1 MTDNQQNEG
10 ASVEQTE
17 VNPDLPKFHISLE
30 MKRSD
35 GNYGSMAVTLG
46 ASNVTEENIEAT
58 LAGVNMAL
66 EKFVQ
71 AFARKL
77 DSVALGNET
86 FENIENIN
94 VEIKKAPM
102 DLFDTPVE
110 VEEDNEFELPNE
122 FDDTPGGFVTPSM
135 MKGGN
140 DGPSGKSS
148 NPDNGFMA

>member
-58 LAGVNMAL
+58 LAGANMAL

-86 FENIENIN
+86 FEVANATIVSSISQKQIE
-94 VEIKKAPM
+94 E
-102 DLFDTPVE
+102 PVA
-110 VEEDNEFELPNE
+110 EEEYDE
-122 FDDTPGGFVTPSM
+122 FDFPKDLDDAPGGFVTPSM

>member
-58 LAGVNMAL
+58 LAGD
-66 EKFVQ
+66 
-71 AFARKL
+71 RKSTRL
-77 DSVALGNET
+77 NSSHSQQSR
-86 FENIENIN
+86 
-94 VEIKKAPM
+94 M
-102 DLFDTPVE
+102 
-110 VEEDNEFELPNE
+110 
-122 FDDTPGGFVTPSM
+122 PS
-135 MKGGN
+135 
-140 DGPSGKSS
+140 S
-148 NPDNGFMA
+148 A

>member
-1 MTDNQQNEG
+1 M
-10 ASVEQTE
+10 
-17 VNPDLPKFHISLE
+17 LF
-30 MKRSD
+30 RS
-35 GNYGSMAVTLG
+35 GSMAVTLG

-58 LAGVNMAL
+58 LAGANMAL

-86 FENIENIN
+86 FEVANATIVSSISQKQIE
-94 VEIKKAPM
+94 E
-102 DLFDTPVE
+102 PVA
-110 VEEDNEFELPNE
+110 EEEYDE
-122 FDDTPGGFVTPSM
+122 FDFPKDLDDAPGGFVTPSM